1 MIPADLI
8 ERAHAVRIEDEIA
21 WRGIK
26 LRGQID
32 RCGPCPVCGGR
43 DRFSINVRKQVFLCR
58 QCDARG
64 DVIAL
69 TQFLDGC
76 DFREAI
82 EYLTGERAPAPS
94 RPAPTAADAMRVERD
109 ERRAA
114 HDLIFAK
121 TLVLGMGPILE
132 APEPVGYLRVER
144 KIDTAAIADVLS
156 RTDAIGWHPVVPFFK
171 EGHPLN
177 GKRLGCIIAVMTDVI
192 TAAPTGAISRTYIHE
207 GHKVCPAKTLGSP
220 TGIVRLSLDEDVLEG
235 LHIAEGLETA
245 LDVMAE
251 GFRPCWSTGSTAL
264 MARFPVLAGIEALT
278 INADHDENHAGERA
292 AAEVES
298 PWREAGRETHVY
310 LRETPGDF
318 NDAFREAAL

>member
-1 MIPADLI
+1 MIPSDLI
-8 ERAHAVRIEDEIA
+8 DAARRTRIEDILE
-21 WRGIK
+21 RYGVR
-26 LRGQID
+26 LRGSTE
-32 RCGPCPVCGGR
+32 RVGPCPICCGT
-43 DRFSINVRKQVFLCR
+43 DRFGANTKKQLFLCR
-58 QCDARG
+58 QCGARG

-69 TQFLDGC
+69 VRFLDGC
-76 DFREAI
+76 GFREAV
-82 EYLTGERAPAPS
+82 EYLTGERATAPS

-114 HDLIFAK
+114 HDLTFAK

-144 KIDTAAIADVLS
+144 KIDTEVIADVLG
-156 RTDAIGWHPVVPFFK
+156 RVDAIGWRPAVPFYK
-171 EGHPLN
+171 EGHPLD

-220 TGIVRLSLDEDVLEG
+220 AGIVRLSLDEDVLEG

-264 MARFPVLAGIEALT
+264 MAKFPVLSGIEALT

-298 PWREAGRETHVY
+298 RWREAGRETHVY

>member
-32 RCGPCPVCGGR
+32 RCGPCPHAVAAI
-43 DRFSINVRKQVFLCR
+43 DSASTSENKFFSVVSATPVAMSSRFP
-58 QCDARG
+58 
-64 DVIAL
+64 
-69 TQFLDGC
+69 FLDGC

-121 TLVLGMGPILE
+121 TLVLGMGRLLE

-144 KIDTAAIADVLS
+144 KIDTDAIADVL
-156 RTDAIGWHPVVPFFK
+156 
-171 EGHPLN
+171 
-177 GKRLGCIIAVMTDVI
+177 
-192 TAAPTGAISRTYIHE
+192 
-207 GHKVCPAKTLGSP
+207 
-220 TGIVRLSLDEDVLEG
+220 
-235 LHIAEGLETA
+235 
-245 LDVMAE
+245 
-251 GFRPCWSTGSTAL
+251 
-264 MARFPVLAGIEALT
+264 
-278 INADHDENHAGERA
+278 
-292 AAEVES
+292 
-298 PWREAGRETHVY
+298 
-310 LRETPGDF
+310 
-318 NDAFREAAL
+318 